1 MHRHARRFAHGEGK
15 TMEAFVRFNVALE
28 RWCAYAAGLC
38 LFVFTTV
45 VFIDVVYRQILKS
58 PLLWPSEIS
67 VSLFVWSV
75 MLGAAVCTR
84 RQSHLAVEVLPTL
97 SPRVD
102 HILRVLV
109 NILVLI
115 FAVLIFWTGVKQA
128 IAGINRFTP
137 MMGFPLWP
145 FLIAL
150 PIPALPMMLF
160 SLEHLL
166 VGSPPPPAPELD
178 ALEGIKS

>member
-1 MHRHARRFAHGEGK
+1 
-15 TMEAFVRFNVALE
+15 MEAFVRFNAALE
-28 RWCAYAAGLC
+28 RWCGYAAAFC
-38 LFVFTTV
+38 LLVFTAV

-58 PLLWPSEIS
+58 PLLWPSEVS

-84 RQSHLAVEVLPTL
+84 RQAHLAVEVLPPL
-97 SPRVD
+97 SPRID
-102 HILRVLV
+102 RFLRVLV

-115 FAVLIFWTGVKQA
+115 FAVLIFWTGAKQA
-128 IAGINRFTP
+128 MAGVSRFTP

-150 PIPALPMMLF
+150 PIPAIPMMLF
-160 SLEHLL
+160 SIEHLL
-166 VGSPPPPAPELD
+166 TGSPPPPAVELEI
-178 ALEGIKS
+178 LEEEGVKP